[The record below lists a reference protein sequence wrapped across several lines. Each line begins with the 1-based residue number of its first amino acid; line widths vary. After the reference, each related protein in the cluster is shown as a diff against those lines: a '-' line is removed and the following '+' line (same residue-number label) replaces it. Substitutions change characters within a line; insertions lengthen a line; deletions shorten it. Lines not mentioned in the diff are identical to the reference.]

1 MFKKGDKVICINN
14 ELYSPTKGVSILPE
28 LELNKEYIISESNNY
43 NQVRVEGLRN
53 EYLYK
58 RFVLSR
64 WDKVKKIKERIN
76 LYIYIYKNIF
86 IVLKK

>member
-14 ELYSPTKGVSILPE
+14 EIYSPIEGVSILSE

-43 NQVRVEGLRN
+43 NQVRVEGLRD

-64 WDKVKKIKERIN
+64 WDKVKKLKSN
-76 LYIYIYKNIF
+76 LNENK
-86 IVLKK
+86 